1 MKVAVVL
8 LSILGAVNGFAPR
21 HLPALRPAARVLK
34 SQEAEEVTK
43 ELDYTPLDVE
53 VSEFDEWLIKM
64 GAKEDP
70 RIPEDCRV
78 DTMTK
83 IKSAGT
89 AGIVSYALT
98 EGAFWV
104 ISIPLAITA
113 VTIST
118 GSVPDTSTQEG
129 MAAVGGYSFAF
140 LTFARTVVPLRIAF
154 ALALTPW
161 VDDNIMSRFKKE
173 EDVGEDCEISP

>member
-64 GAKEDP
+64 GLMD
-70 RIPEDCRV
+70 
-78 DTMTK
+78 
-83 IKSAGT
+83 
-89 AGIVSYALT
+89 
-98 EGAFWV
+98 
-104 ISIPLAITA
+104 
-113 VTIST
+113 
-118 GSVPDTSTQEG
+118 
-129 MAAVGGYSFAF
+129 YSLILGVKNLRASN
-140 LTFARTVVPLRIAF
+140 TV
-154 ALALTPW
+154 LALEMRNS
-161 VDDNIMSRFKKE
+161 VDQHTQPLVCNVGDQVQLMYLGFIDFLQDWTWKK
-173 EDVGEDCEISP
+173 VGARPRACGV